1 MSISKYSEADSNLK
15 LSQGFLHT
23 FDFSFFVDGFHPTA
37 PTNFTPMNPESE
49 NFIEFYFYVLEVYDP
64 QLFSIGQSDTSIF
77 KFISD
82 TFSYWR
88 KAKK

>member
-15 LSQGFLHT
+15 FSQGFLHT

-37 PTNFTPMNPESE
+37 PTNFPPMNPESE

-64 QLFSIGQSDTSIF
+64 QLFSIGQYDTIIF
-77 KFISD
+77 KSISNA
-82 TFSYWR
+82 FSYWR
-88 KAKK
+88 RAKK